1 MGFSLK
7 HFFEELERLIDNA
20 KSAEDLEAI
29 RAFVAS
35 EKAYAGECGQLD

>member
-7 HFFEELERLIDNA
+7 HFFEELERLIQDA

-35 EKAYAGECGQLD
+35 EKQYASECGQLD

>member
-7 HFFEELERLIDNA
+7 NFFEDLERLIQNA

-29 RAFVAS
+29 RAFVAQ
-35 EKAYAGECGQLD
+35 EKQYADDCNQLS

>member
-7 HFFEELERLIDNA
+7 AFFEDLEQMIQDA

-29 RAFVAS
+29 RVFVAN
-35 EKAYAGECGQLD
+35 EKKYAEECGQLD